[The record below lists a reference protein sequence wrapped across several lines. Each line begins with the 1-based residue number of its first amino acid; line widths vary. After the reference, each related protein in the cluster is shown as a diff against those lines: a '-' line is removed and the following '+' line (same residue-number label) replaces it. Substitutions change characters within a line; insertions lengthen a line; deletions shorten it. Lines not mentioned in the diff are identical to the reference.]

1 MCVCLSEKERVCVR
15 ESVCNVYV
23 CVCVCV
29 CVCVFMRE
37 CLCVFRCACVI
48 YVLVV

>member
-1 MCVCLSEKERVCVR
+1 VCVFVCQFAFMCVCLSEKERVCVR

-29 CVCVFMRE
+29 CVYIY
-37 CLCVFRCACVI
+37 RCISI
-48 YVLVV
+48 YRC